1 MPMRPAYVLWYR
13 FGFLLA
19 AWSFSS
25 AVFAQSDS
33 LLKRVQLPEF
43 VVSAEGDGFDLASF
57 MRQVMNDTS
66 FHHAFLNTRF
76 YPHQVRSALNVRNKH
91 ERESASLFRH
101 GRLVRTGR
109 NAELVLDSVR
119 ESGRLRER
127 DGEIRYLTAEMYDD
141 VFFPKGPFPA
151 SNRIAD
157 RTLELDRSSRFEKY
171 KSELKKFM
179 FNPGQEIASV
189 PFIGDKLDIFT
200 ADMALFYDYVLDTDY
215 RDGHHCWVFTAVA
228 RDSVDGKLADADDT
242 VIKRMVTWF
251 DIESMNVLARDY
263 RIAHASLFLDF
274 DISIRVENT
283 VVSGEL
289 VPVRVR
295 YDGDWDIP
303 FKKRELVRFWLEYAE
318 WKVGG

>member
-1 MPMRPAYVLWYR
+1 MPMRPAYVLWLR

-19 AWSFSS
+19 AGSFSS
-25 AVFAQSDS
+25 ATFAQSDS

-43 VVSAEGDGFDLASF
+43 VVSAEGDDFDLASF

-66 FHHAFLNTRF
+66 FYHAFLNTRF
-76 YPHQVRSALNVRNKH
+76 CPHQVRSALNVRNKH
-91 ERESASLFRH
+91 ERESASLFRR
-101 GRLVRTGR
+101 GRLVRAGR
-109 NAELVLDSVR
+109 NAELVLDSVS

-141 VFFPKGPFPA
+141 VFFPKGPYPA

-157 RTLELDRSSRFEKY
+157 RNLELDRSSRFEKY

-200 ADMALFYDYVLDTDY
+200 EDMALFYDYVLDTDY

-251 DIESMNVLARDY
+251 DMESMNVLARDY
-263 RIAHASLFLDF
+263 RIVHASLFLDF

-289 VPVRVR
+289 VPMRVR